1 MKNLPSFKMYSQ
13 QWKRGE
19 KVREFWLTFVVV
31 QHSMGLFYLFFT
43 SSFFIFNKTIN
54 TAEIDI
60 YKKIDLFGE
69 VLEKINKEYVDE
81 IDQSEGMD
89 SAINGLL
96 QSLDPYSSYM
106 SPEIFEEMQTETS
119 GEFGGLGIEVSMEAG
134 VVKVITPIDDTPA
147 SKAGIKA
154 GDYIVKINDIQVQ
167 GKSLSEAVDLMRGPV
182 GSGIELTVRRRG
194 AKKAL
199 TFNVVRE
206 VIEVQSVK
214 SELLENN
221 IGYLRLTSFNDNS
234 SQQIKKQIK
243 KLKKNK
249 NLNSYILDLRN
260 NPGGLLSQAIKISD
274 FFLENGEIVS
284 TKSRKKSE
292 NRKWFAKKGDIL
304 DGKTLLVLI
313 NYGSASAS
321 EIVAGALK
329 DHKRAILVGENSYGK
344 GSVQSII
351 PLKNKG
357 AIRLTVAKYYLPSGK
372 SISEVGVRPDIEVN
386 EEGDNFRIKTDTD
399 NQLNYAIKLL
409 NG

>member
-1 MKNLPSFKMYSQ
+1 MNIIKYYSIIFLSF
-13 QWKRGE
+13 
-19 KVREFWLTFVVV
+19 
-31 QHSMGLFYLFFT
+31 FYL
-43 SSFFIFNKTIN
+43 SSANSS
-54 TAEIDI
+54 EVDI

-69 VLEKINKEYVDE
+69 VLEKINREYIDE
-81 IDQSEGMD
+81 INQSESMD

-106 SPEIFEEMQTETS
+106 SPEILEEMQTETS

-134 VVKVITPIDDTPA
+134 VVKVISPIDDTPA
-147 SKAGIKA
+147 SKAGLKA
-154 GDYIVKINDIQVQ
+154 GDYIVKINDTQVQ

-182 GSGIELTVRRRG
+182 GSSIELTVRRRG
-194 AKKAL
+194 EKKAL
-199 TFNVVRE
+199 TFNITRE
-206 VIEVQSVK
+206 IIEIQSVK
-214 SELLENN
+214 SELLEEN
-221 IGYLRLTSFNDNS
+221 IGYIRLTSFNENS
-234 SQQIKKQIK
+234 SDQIEKQIK

-249 NLNSYILDLRN
+249 NLNSFILDLRN
-260 NPGGLLSQAIKISD
+260 NPGGLLNQAIRISD

-284 TKSRKKSE
+284 TKSRKKSD
-292 NRKWFAKKGDIL
+292 NRKWFAKKGDIT

-329 DHKRAILVGENSYGK
+329 DHKRAIVVGENSYGK

-351 PLKNKG
+351 PLKNRG

-386 EEGDNFRIKTDTD
+386 EEGDDFKIRTDTD

>member
-1 MKNLPSFKMYSQ
+1 MINKSLIALLLIF
-13 QWKRGE
+13 
-19 KVREFWLTFVVV
+19 
-31 QHSMGLFYLFFT
+31 LFFVSKT
-43 SSFFIFNKTIN
+43 YSSENN
-54 TAEIDI
+54 I

-81 IDQSEGMD
+81 VNQSESMD

-96 QSLDPYSSYM
+96 QSLDPYSAYM
-106 SPEIFEEMQTETS
+106 SPEIFNEMQTETS
-119 GEFGGLGIEVSMEAG
+119 GEFGGLGIEVGMESG
-134 VVKVITPIDDTPA
+134 VVKVISPIDDTPA

-154 GDYIVKINDIQVQ
+154 GDYIVKINNTQVQ

-182 GSGIELTVRRRG
+182 GSGIELTIRRRG
-194 AKKAL
+194 EKKAL
-199 TFNVVRE
+199 IFNVIRE
-206 VIEVQSVK
+206 VIQIKSVK
-214 SELLENN
+214 ADLLEKN
-221 IGYLRLTSFNDNS
+221 IGYIRLTSFNENS
-234 SQQIKKQIK
+234 GKQIEREIK
-243 KLKKNK
+243 KLEKNDSVK
-249 NLNSYILDLRN
+249 SYILDLRN

-284 TKSRKKSE
+284 TKSRKASE
-292 NRKWFAKKGDIL
+292 NRKWFAKKGDL
-304 DGKTLLVLI
+304 TNGKKLIVLI

-329 DHKRAILVGENSYGK
+329 DHKRAILLGENSYGK

-372 SISEVGVRPDIEVN
+372 SISEVGVSPDIEIGEEN
-386 EEGDNFRIKTDTD
+386 EDFRIKTETD
-399 NQLNYAIKLL
+399 NQLDYAIKLL

>member
-1 MKNLPSFKMYSQ
+1 MKKIQ
-13 QWKRGE
+13 
-19 KVREFWLTFVVV
+19 
-31 QHSMGLFYLFFT
+31 FYLIILFN
-43 SSFFIFNKTIN
+43 SFFFSYSVNS
-54 TAEIDI
+54 AEIDI

-81 IDQSEGMD
+81 INQSEGMD

-106 SPEIFEEMQTETS
+106 SPEIFQEMQTETS

-154 GDYIVKINDIQVQ
+154 GDYIVKIDNVQVQ
-167 GKSLSEAVDLMRGPV
+167 GKSLSEAVDLMRGLV
-182 GSGIELTVRRRG
+182 GTDIELTVRRRG
-194 AKKAL
+194 VKKAL
-199 TFNVVRE
+199 TFNITRE
-206 VIEVQSVK
+206 IIEVQSVK
-214 SELLENN
+214 SDLLENN
-221 IGYLRLTSFNDNS
+221 IGYIRLTSFNDNS
-234 SQQIKKQIK
+234 SNQIKKQIK
-243 KLKKNK
+243 KLKENK
-249 NLNSYILDLRN
+249 NLKAFILDLRN

-274 FFLENGEIVS
+274 FFLDNGEIVS
-284 TKSRKKSE
+284 TKSRKKSD
-292 NRKWFAKKGDIL
+292 NRKWFARKGDITE
-304 DGKTLLVLI
+304 GKTLVVLI

-329 DHKRAILVGENSYGK
+329 DHKRAIIIGEKSYGK

-357 AIRLTVAKYYLPSGK
+357 AIRLTVSKYYLPSGK
-372 SISEVGVRPDIEVN
+372 SISEVGVKPDIEVN
-386 EEGDNFRIKTDTD
+386 EEGDEFRIKTDTD

>member
-1 MKNLPSFKMYSQ
+1 MIKKKIGILLLSCIIFIQETN
-13 QWKRGE
+13 
-19 KVREFWLTFVVV
+19 
-31 QHSMGLFYLFFT
+31 
-43 SSFFIFNKTIN
+43 SSEN
-54 TAEIDI
+54 DI

-81 IDQSEGMD
+81 IDQSKSMD

-106 SPEIFEEMQTETS
+106 SPEILNEMQTETS
-119 GEFGGLGIEVSMEAG
+119 GEFGGLGIEVSMESG
-134 VVKVITPIDDTPA
+134 VVKVISPIDDTPA
-147 SKAGIKA
+147 SRAGIKA

-182 GSGIELTVRRRG
+182 GSKIELTVRRRG
-194 AKKAL
+194 EKTAL
-199 TFNVVRE
+199 TFNIVRE
-206 VIEVQSVK
+206 IIQVQSVK
-214 SELLENN
+214 TDLLEKN
-221 IGYLRLTSFNDNS
+221 IGYIRLTSFNENS
-234 SQQIKKQIK
+234 GDQIKK
-243 KLKKNK
+243 KLKELEKNNK
-249 NLNSYILDLRN
+249 VKAYILDLRN
-260 NPGGLLSQAIKISD
+260 NPGGLLSQAIRITD
-274 FFLENGEIVS
+274 FFLDNGEIVS
-284 TKSRKKSE
+284 TKGRKASE

-304 DGKTLLVLI
+304 NSKTLVVLI

-329 DHKRAILVGENSYGK
+329 DHKRAILLGENSYGK

-351 PLKNKG
+351 PLKNDG

-372 SISEVGVRPDIEVN
+372 SISEVGVSPDIEVS
-386 EEGDNFRIKTDTD
+386 EESDDFRIKTETD

>member
-1 MKNLPSFKMYSQ
+1 MKIIKYYSFI
-13 QWKRGE
+13 
-19 KVREFWLTFVVV
+19 FL
-31 QHSMGLFYLFFT
+31 
-43 SSFFIFNKTIN
+43 SFFYFISANSS
-54 TAEIDI
+54 EVDI

-69 VLEKINKEYVDE
+69 VLEKINREYIDE
-81 IDQSEGMD
+81 INQSESMD

-106 SPEIFEEMQTETS
+106 SPEILEEMQTETS

-134 VVKVITPIDDTPA
+134 VVKVISPIDDTPA

-154 GDYIVKINDIQVQ
+154 GDYIVKINDTQVQ

-182 GSGIELTVRRRG
+182 GSSIELTVRRRG
-194 AKKAL
+194 EKKAL
-199 TFNVVRE
+199 TFNITRE
-206 VIEVQSVK
+206 IIEIQSVK
-214 SELLENN
+214 SELLEEN
-221 IGYLRLTSFNDNS
+221 IGYIRLTSFNENS
-234 SQQIKKQIK
+234 SDQIEKQIK
-243 KLKKNK
+243 RLNKNK
-249 NLNSYILDLRN
+249 NLNSFILDLRN
-260 NPGGLLSQAIKISD
+260 NPGGLLNQAIKISD

-284 TKSRKKSE
+284 TKSRKKSD
-292 NRKWFAKKGDIL
+292 NRKWFAKKGDITE
-304 DGKTLLVLI
+304 GKTLIVLI

-329 DHKRAILVGENSYGK
+329 DHKRAIVIGENSYGK

-351 PLKNKG
+351 PLKNRG

-386 EEGDNFRIKTDTD
+386 EEGDNFKIRTETD